1 MRPPR
6 ALGGVPREAAPPP
19 VLPSS
24 QEILIAPTG
33 GNRSA
38 LTRHMRLRSA
48 TALVIAN
55 MIGAGIFTTTGF
67 QAADL
72 RHPLFIFVLWVIGG
86 GLALLGAL
94 CYAELGAMM
103 PRAGAEYVYLRE
115 TYGPAVGFMSAFVS
129 LVAGFSAPVAAALKS
144 FVIYLGYFFPFL
156 AEEATVGGVVTA
168 VDLTAVGLVWLL
180 VGIHIRAVQ
189 AGTGFNDF
197 MTVFKV
203 GGIVAILLAAASIGR
218 GDVSN
223 LATVSPS
230 FQELSRTDTLAAF
243 GTSLIFVMFCFSGWN
258 AAAYVAAEMKY
269 PQRDLPRAL
278 LLGTATVLLLYLGL
292 NALYFYGANVDELAG
307 QVEVGLVASRTLFG
321 PRGVSMVTVVLCA
334 SILASASAMTL
345 VGPRVYY
352 ALGKDFTPF
361 SFFARTRRSGAPAV
375 ALIVQGIV
383 TSVIILSGRV
393 DQIQQ
398 YAGFTL
404 TLFAS
409 LAVSCVIVLRVRS
422 PELDRPFR
430 AWGYPISPILFLAVS
445 GWMMFW
451 AFQGRPVESILSLAT
466 VLVGGLLFAVF
477 VRRGSS
483 GTR

>member
-1 MRPPR
+1 M
-6 ALGGVPREAAPPP
+6 
-19 VLPSS
+19 
-24 QEILIAPTG
+24 EIPIARTR
-33 GNRSA
+33 GNQSA
-38 LTRHMRLRSA
+38 LKRHMRLRSA

-86 GLALLGAL
+86 TLALLGAL

-103 PRAGAEYVYLRE
+103 PRAGAEYVYLRK

-129 LVAGFSAPVAAALKS
+129 LVAGFSAPIAAATKS
-144 FVIYLGYFFPFL
+144 FVIYLAHFFPVL
-156 AEEATVGGVVTA
+156 AEDPTVGGVVA
-168 VDLTAVGLVWLL
+168 VIDLIAVGLVWLL
-180 VGIHIRAVQ
+180 VAIHVRAVQ
-189 AGTGFNDF
+189 SGTGFNDF

-203 GGIVAILLAAASIGR
+203 GGIVAILLAAVSIGR

-223 LATVSPS
+223 LVTVSPS
-230 FQELSRTDTLAAF
+230 FQELSKTDTLAAF

-258 AAAYVAAEMKY
+258 AAAYVASEMEH

-278 LLGTATVLLLYLGL
+278 VLGTATVLLLYLGL
-292 NALYFYGANVDELAG
+292 NAVYFYGASVDELAG
-307 QVEVGLVASRTLFG
+307 QVEVGLVASRSLFG
-321 PRGVSMVTVVLCA
+321 TTGVSMVTIVLCV

-361 SFFARTRRSGAPAV
+361 AFLARTRWTGAPAV
-375 ALIVQGIV
+375 ALVIQGIV
-383 TSVIILSGRV
+383 TSAIIFSGRV

-422 PELDRPFR
+422 PEIDRPFR
-430 AWGYPISPILFLAVS
+430 AWGYPVSPILFLAVS

-451 AFQGRPVESILSLAT
+451 AFQGRPAESLLSFMT
-466 VLVGGLLFAVF
+466 VLVGGLVFALFL
-477 VRRGSS
+477 RRGKS
-483 GTR
+483 GGR

>member
-1 MRPPR
+1 METP
-6 ALGGVPREAAPPP
+6 
-19 VLPSS
+19 
-24 QEILIAPTG
+24 IAPTRG
-33 GNRSA
+33 DRST
-38 LTRHMRLRSA
+38 LKRHMRLRSA

-72 RHPLFIFVLWVIGG
+72 RNPLFIFALWVIGG

-115 TYGPAVGFMSAFVS
+115 TYGPSVGFMSAFVS
-129 LVAGFSAPVAAALKS
+129 LVAGFSAPIAAALKS
-144 FVIYLGYFFPFL
+144 FVIYVAHFFPFL
-156 AEEATVGGVVTA
+156 AENRTVGGMVAV
-168 VDLTAVGLVWLL
+168 VDLIAIGLVWLL
-180 VGIHIRAVQ
+180 VAIHLRAVRL
-189 AGTGFNDF
+189 GTGFNDF

-203 GGIVAILLAAASIGR
+203 GGIVVIILAAASIGR
-218 GDVSN
+218 GDVAN
-223 LATVSPS
+223 LITASPS

-258 AAAYVAAEMKY
+258 AAAYVASEMEH

-292 NALYFYGANVDELAG
+292 NAVYFYGASVDELAG
-307 QVEVGLVASRTLFG
+307 QVEVGLVASRSPFG
-321 PRGVSMVTVVLCA
+321 PTGVSMVTIVLCA

-361 SFFARTRRSGAPAV
+361 AFLSRTRATGAPAV
-375 ALIVQGIV
+375 ALIIQGIV

-422 PELDRPFR
+422 PELERPFR
-430 AWGYPISPILFLAVS
+430 AWGYPISPVLFLAVS

-451 AFQGRPVESILSLAT
+451 AFQGRPVESMLSLTT
-466 VLVGGLLFAVF
+466 VLVGGLVFVLF

-483 GTR
+483 GEKVDQ

>member
-1 MRPPR
+1 MEIPIARTR
-6 ALGGVPREAAPPP
+6 GNQGALK
-19 VLPSS
+19 
-24 QEILIAPTG
+24 
-33 GNRSA
+33 
-38 LTRHMRLRSA
+38 RHMRLRSA

-86 GLALLGAL
+86 TLALLGAL

-115 TYGPAVGFMSAFVS
+115 TYGPAVGFMSAWVS
-129 LVAGFSAPVAAALKS
+129 LVAGFSAPIAAATKS
-144 FVIYLGYFFPFL
+144 FVIYLAHFFPVL
-156 AEEATVGGVVTA
+156 AEDPTVGGLVA
-168 VDLTAVGLVWLL
+168 VIDLIAVGLVWLL
-180 VGIHIRAVQ
+180 VAIHVRAVQ
-189 AGTGFNDF
+189 SGTGFNDF

-203 GGIVAILLAAASIGR
+203 GGIVLIILAAASIGR

-223 LATVSPS
+223 LVTVSPS

-258 AAAYVAAEMKY
+258 AAAYVASEMEH

-278 LLGTATVLLLYLGL
+278 LLGTGTVLLLYLGL
-292 NALYFYGANVDELAG
+292 NAVYFYGASVDELAG
-307 QVEVGLVASRTLFG
+307 QVEVGLVASRSLFG
-321 PRGVSMVTVVLCA
+321 PTGVSMVTIVLCA

-361 SFFARTRRSGAPAV
+361 AFLARTRPTGAPAV
-375 ALIVQGIV
+375 ALIIQGIV

-422 PELDRPFR
+422 PEIDRPFR
-430 AWGYPISPILFLAVS
+430 AWGYPVSPILFLAVS

-451 AFQGRPVESILSLAT
+451 AFQGRPEESVLSFMT
-466 VLVGGLLFAVF
+466 VLVGGLVFALFL
-477 VRRGSS
+477 RRGKS
-483 GTR
+483 GGR

>member
-1 MRPPR
+1 MEIPIARTR
-6 ALGGVPREAAPPP
+6 G
-19 VLPSS
+19 S
-24 QEILIAPTG
+24 Q
-33 GNRSA
+33 SA
-38 LTRHMRLRSA
+38 LKRHMRLRSA

-86 GLALLGAL
+86 TLALLGAL

-129 LVAGFSAPVAAALKS
+129 LVAGFSAPIAAATKS
-144 FVIYLGYFFPFL
+144 FVIYLAHFFPVL
-156 AEEATVGGVVTA
+156 AEDPTVGGVVA
-168 VDLTAVGLVWLL
+168 VIDLIAVGLVWLL
-180 VGIHIRAVQ
+180 VAIHVRAVQ
-189 AGTGFNDF
+189 SGTGFNDF

-203 GGIVAILLAAASIGR
+203 GGIVAILLAAVSIGR

-223 LATVSPS
+223 LVTVSPS
-230 FQELSRTDTLAAF
+230 FQELSKTDTLAAF

-258 AAAYVAAEMKY
+258 AAAYVASEMEH

-278 LLGTATVLLLYLGL
+278 VLGTATVLLLYLGL
-292 NALYFYGANVDELAG
+292 NAVYFYGASVDELAG
-307 QVEVGLVASRTLFG
+307 QVEVGLVASRSLFG
-321 PRGVSMVTVVLCA
+321 TTGVSMVTIVLCV

-361 SFFARTRRSGAPAV
+361 ALLARTRWTGAPAV
-375 ALIVQGIV
+375 ALVIQGIV
-383 TSVIILSGRV
+383 TSAIIFSGRV

-422 PELDRPFR
+422 PEIDRPFR
-430 AWGYPISPILFLAVS
+430 AWGYPVSPILFLAVS

-451 AFQGRPVESILSLAT
+451 AFQGRPVESVLSFIT
-466 VLVGGLLFAVF
+466 VLVGGLVFALFL
-477 VRRGSS
+477 RRGKS
-483 GTR
+483 GGR

>member
-1 MRPPR
+1 M
-6 ALGGVPREAAPPP
+6 
-19 VLPSS
+19 
-24 QEILIAPTG
+24 EIPIAPTG
-33 GNRSA
+33 GNQSA

-86 GLALLGAL
+86 TLALLGAL

-129 LVAGFSAPVAAALKS
+129 LVAGFSAPIAAALKS
-144 FVIYLGYFFPFL
+144 FVIYLAHFFPFL
-156 AEEATVGGVVTA
+156 ADDPTVGGVVA
-168 VDLTAVGLVWLL
+168 VIDLIAVGLVWLL
-180 VGIHIRAVQ
+180 VAIHVRAVRS
-189 AGTGFNDF
+189 GTGFNDF
-197 MTVFKV
+197 ITAFKV
-203 GGIVAILLAAASIGR
+203 GGIVLIILAAVSIGR
-218 GDVSN
+218 GDASN
-223 LATVSPS
+223 LITVSPS

-258 AAAYVAAEMKY
+258 AAAYVASEMEH

-292 NALYFYGANVDELAG
+292 NAVYFYGASVDQLAG
-307 QVEVGLVASRTLFG
+307 QVEVGLVASRSLFG
-321 PRGVSMVTVVLCA
+321 PTGVSMVTIVLCA

-352 ALGKDFTPF
+352 ALGKDFKPF
-361 SFFARTRRSGAPAV
+361 AFLARIRKTGAPAV
-375 ALIVQGIV
+375 ALLIQGIV

-409 LAVSCVIVLRVRS
+409 LAVSCVIVLRLRS
-422 PELDRPFR
+422 PELERPFR
-430 AWGYPISPILFLAVS
+430 AWGYPISPIFFLTVS

-451 AFQGRPVESILSLAT
+451 AFQGRPAESGLSLLT
-466 VLVGGLLFAVF
+466 VLVGGIIFAVF

-483 GTR
+483 DTR

>member
-1 MRPPR
+1 METP
-6 ALGGVPREAAPPP
+6 
-19 VLPSS
+19 
-24 QEILIAPTG
+24 IAPTR

-38 LTRHMRLRSA
+38 LKRHMRLRSA

-72 RHPLFIFVLWVIGG
+72 RHPPFIFALWVIGG
-86 GLALLGAL
+86 TLALLGAL

-115 TYGPAVGFMSAFVS
+115 TYGPAVGFMSAWVS
-129 LVAGFSAPVAAALKS
+129 LVAGFSAPVAAATKS
-144 FVIYLGYFFPFL
+144 FVIYLGHFFPLL
-156 AEEATVGGVVTA
+156 AEDPTVGGAVAV
-168 VDLTAVGLVWLL
+168 VDLIAVGLVWLL
-180 VGIHIRAVQ
+180 VAIHVRAVQ
-189 AGTGFNDF
+189 SGTGFNDF

-203 GGIVAILLAAASIGR
+203 GGIVLIILAAASIGR
-218 GDVSN
+218 GDASN
-223 LATVSPS
+223 LITISPS

-258 AAAYVAAEMKY
+258 AAAYVASEMEH

-278 LLGTATVLLLYLGL
+278 LLGTGTVLILYLGL
-292 NALYFYGANVDELAG
+292 NAVYFYGASVDELAG
-307 QVEVGLVASRTLFG
+307 QVDVGLVASRSLFG
-321 PRGVSMVTVVLCA
+321 PTGVSMVTIVLCA

-361 SFFARTRRSGAPAV
+361 AFLSRTRRTGAPAV
-375 ALIVQGIV
+375 ALIIQGIV

-422 PELDRPFR
+422 PEVERPFR
-430 AWGYPISPILFLAVS
+430 AWGYPISPVLFLAVS

-451 AFQGRPVESILSLAT
+451 AFQGRPVESILSLLT
-466 VLVGGLLFAVF
+466 VLVGGLIFALF

-483 GTR
+483 GAR

>member
-1 MRPPR
+1 METP
-6 ALGGVPREAAPPP
+6 
-19 VLPSS
+19 
-24 QEILIAPTG
+24 IAPAG
-33 GNRSA
+33 GSQST
-38 LTRHMRLRSA
+38 LKRHMRLRSA

-72 RHPLFIFVLWVIGG
+72 RHPPFIFVLWVVGG
-86 GLALLGAL
+86 TLALLGAL

-115 TYGPAVGFMSAFVS
+115 TYGPAVGFMSAWVS
-129 LVAGFSAPVAAALKS
+129 LVAGFSAPISAATKS
-144 FVIYLGYFFPFL
+144 FVIYLAHFFPFL
-156 AEEATVGGVVTA
+156 AGDPTVGGGVGGGVA
-168 VDLTAVGLVWLL
+168 VIDLIAVGLVWLL
-180 VGIHIRAVQ
+180 VAIHLRAVRS
-189 AGTGFNDF
+189 GTGFNDF

-203 GGIVAILLAAASIGR
+203 GGIVAIILAAASIGR
-218 GDVSN
+218 GDASN
-223 LATVSPS
+223 FITISPS
-230 FQELSRTDTLAAF
+230 FQELTRTDTLAAF

-258 AAAYVAAEMKY
+258 AAAYVASEMEH

-292 NALYFYGANVDELAG
+292 NAVYFYGASVDELAG
-307 QVEVGLVASRTLFG
+307 QVEVGLVASRSLFG
-321 PRGVSMVTVVLCA
+321 PAGVSMVTIVLCA

-352 ALGKDFTPF
+352 ALGKDFPPF
-361 SFFARTRRSGAPAV
+361 AFLARTRRSGAPAV
-375 ALIVQGIV
+375 ALIIQGIV

-422 PELDRPFR
+422 PELERPFR
-430 AWGYPISPILFLAVS
+430 AWGYPISPVLFLAVS

-451 AFQGRPVESILSLAT
+451 AFRGRPVESILSLLT
-466 VLVGGLLFAVF
+466 VLVGGVVFAVF

-483 GTR
+483 GSG

>member
-1 MRPPR
+1 METPFT
-6 ALGGVPREAAPPP
+6 
-19 VLPSS
+19 ST
-24 QEILIAPTG
+24 TG
-33 GNRSA
+33 GRSG
-38 LTRHMRLRSA
+38 LKRHMRLRSA

-72 RHPLFIFVLWVIGG
+72 GHPLFIFVLWVIGG
-86 GLALLGAL
+86 TLALLGAL

-115 TYGPAVGFMSAFVS
+115 TYGPAVGFMSAWVS
-129 LVAGFSAPVAAALKS
+129 LVAGFSAPIAAALKA
-144 FVIYLGYFFPFL
+144 FVIYLSHFFPFL
-156 AEEATVGGVVTA
+156 ADDPTVGGVVA
-168 VDLTAVGLVWLL
+168 VIDLIAVGLVWLL
-180 VGIHIRAVQ
+180 VAIHLRAVRS
-189 AGTGFNDF
+189 GTGFNDF
-197 MTVFKV
+197 MTAFKV
-203 GGIVAILLAAASIGR
+203 GGIVLIILAAASIGR

-223 LATVSPS
+223 LVTVSPT

-243 GTSLIFVMFCFSGWN
+243 GTSFCFAGWN
-258 AAAYVAAEMKY
+258 AAAYVASEMEH

-292 NALYFYGANVDELAG
+292 NAVYFYGASVDELAG
-307 QVEVGLVASRTLFG
+307 QVEVGLVASRSLFG
-321 PRGVSMVTVVLCA
+321 PTGVSMVTIVLCA

-352 ALGKDFTPF
+352 ALGKDFKPF
-361 SFFARTRRSGAPAV
+361 AFLARTRRTGAPAV
-375 ALIVQGIV
+375 ALVIQGIL
-383 TSVIILSGRV
+383 TSVIIVSGRV

-409 LAVSCVIVLRVRS
+409 LAVSCVIVLRLRS
-422 PELDRPFR
+422 PEIERPFR
-430 AWGYPISPILFLAVS
+430 AWGYPISPVLFLAVS

-451 AFQGRPVESILSLAT
+451 AFQGRPVESVLSLVT
-466 VLVGGLLFAVF
+466 VLLGGLVFALF
-477 VRRGSS
+477 VRRGGSNRRS
-483 GTR
+483 HP

>member
-1 MRPPR
+1 M
-6 ALGGVPREAAPPP
+6 
-19 VLPSS
+19 
-24 QEILIAPTG
+24 EIPIARTR
-33 GNRSA
+33 GNQSA
-38 LTRHMRLRSA
+38 LKRHMRLRSA

-86 GLALLGAL
+86 TLALLGAL

-129 LVAGFSAPVAAALKS
+129 LVAGFSAPIAAATKS
-144 FVIYLGYFFPFL
+144 FVIYLAHFFPVL
-156 AEEATVGGVVTA
+156 AEDPTVGGVVA
-168 VDLTAVGLVWLL
+168 VIDLIAVGLVWLL
-180 VGIHIRAVQ
+180 VAIHVRAVQ
-189 AGTGFNDF
+189 SGTGFNDF

-203 GGIVAILLAAASIGR
+203 GGIVAIVLAAVSIGR

-223 LATVSPS
+223 LVTVSPS
-230 FQELSRTDTLAAF
+230 FQELSKTDTLAAF

-258 AAAYVAAEMKY
+258 AAAYVASEMEH

-278 LLGTATVLLLYLGL
+278 VLGTATVLLLYLGL
-292 NALYFYGANVDELAG
+292 NAVYFYGASVDELAG
-307 QVEVGLVASRTLFG
+307 QVEVGLVASRSLFG
-321 PRGVSMVTVVLCA
+321 TTGVSMVTIVLCV

-361 SFFARTRRSGAPAV
+361 ALLARTRWTGAPAV
-375 ALIVQGIV
+375 ALVIQGIV
-383 TSVIILSGRV
+383 TSAIIFSGRV

-422 PELDRPFR
+422 PEIDRPFR
-430 AWGYPISPILFLAVS
+430 AWGYPVSPILFLAVS

-451 AFQGRPVESILSLAT
+451 AFQGRPVESVLSFMT
-466 VLVGGLLFAVF
+466 VLVGGLVFALFL
-477 VRRGSS
+477 RRGKS
-483 GTR
+483 GGR